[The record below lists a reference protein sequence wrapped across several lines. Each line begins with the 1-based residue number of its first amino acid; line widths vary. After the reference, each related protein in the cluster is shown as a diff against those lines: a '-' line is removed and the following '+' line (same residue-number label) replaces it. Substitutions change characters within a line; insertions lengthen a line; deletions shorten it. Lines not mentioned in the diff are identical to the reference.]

1 MFTCALLKL
10 FNSTESQI
18 FGFFPGKVQQMYG
31 IIENR
36 SNSYLWFINKSW
48 YGTFLLK
55 FFFKPVN
62 NIYMNN
68 VGSNAHLYTPIRDC
82 PLFFKWGSNIKDF
95 VVPFYVNRHSHM
107 TWEKKEHCGL
117 TKKITK
123 NKKKVFKS
131 RQTFLS
137 HDGSQRDMF
146 HISNKKTFTGTIKLS
161 RN

>member
-18 FGFFPGKVQQMYG
+18 FGFFPGKVEQMFG

-123 NKKKVFKS
+123 NKKK
-131 RQTFLS
+131 FLNQDK
-137 HDGSQRDMF
+137 HFYAMMGHNEICFIYQ
-146 HISNKKTFTGTIKLS
+146 IKRHLPGQ
-161 RN
+161 